1 MVKLNP
7 SQERVVKH
15 FGSPVMVIAGAGSG
29 KTKTLAHKVEYLI
42 KEISLNPE
50 RILALTFTNKAGKE
64 IAERVEKVSGVRL
77 KWMGTFH
84 SVALNLLR
92 EYASFIDLPKNFTIL
107 DEEEKNKLIKEFF
120 RAKGVENKRIENFK
134 AYISERREDL
144 KPPSDPLLEGLFEE
158 YISLLRERALLDFS
172 DLMWELLR
180 LCKLKDLRDRF
191 DYILVDEFQDTN
203 TVQYEVVKRLSR
215 ENICVVGDPN
225 QCIYEWRY
233 ARPDNMLKFKEDF
246 NPEVIKLEYNYR
258 SKKFIIEVANCVL
271 SASLAEWR
279 ELIPRLIAVRD
290 GEEKPVVRRFSK
302 LEEDARWMVEEIKR
316 LSGYYP
322 LSQIAILFRV
332 SHLMESYERA
342 LFNAGIP
349 YKVVGTVRFF
359 ERAEI
364 KDALS
369 FLKLLTNKSDRGNF
383 VRALDVATK
392 GVGKS
397 TVNFIERFYSGD
409 WLKATTL
416 ALKELSPVKA
426 RVLYNFLSKLSKLA
440 QSLQNYPQAL
450 EEFLEQI
457 DFFEGLK
464 ERYSK
469 DWMEREENVKE
480 LLRYLKEKATEG
492 DRLEEVLQEVS
503 LISEDEK
510 EKQGV
515 RLMTIH
521 ASKGLEFSV
530 VFIPRLEEGILPHQ
544 KSLEDQRELEEE
556 RRLFYVAIT
565 RAKDLLYMSYVKD
578 KDSVP
583 SRFLSD
589 IDKRFL
595 DLSAF
600 KRITPLPELNSKI
613 ELKAGEK
620 VRHRVFGEGVVVRVD
635 GEKAIVN
642 FNGTQKSIYVTF
654 LEKV

>member
-50 RILALTFTNKAGKE
+50 RLLALTFTNKAGKE

-120 RAKGVENKRIENFK
+120 RAKGVDNKRIENFK

-302 LEEDARWMVEEIKR
+302 PEEDARWMVEEIKR

-397 TVNFIERFYSGD
+397 TVNFIERFCSGD

-544 KSLEDQRELEEE
+544 KSLEYQRELEEE

-600 KRITPLPELNSKI
+600 KRIAPLPELNSKI

-642 FNGTQKSIYVTF
+642 FNGIQKSIYVTF